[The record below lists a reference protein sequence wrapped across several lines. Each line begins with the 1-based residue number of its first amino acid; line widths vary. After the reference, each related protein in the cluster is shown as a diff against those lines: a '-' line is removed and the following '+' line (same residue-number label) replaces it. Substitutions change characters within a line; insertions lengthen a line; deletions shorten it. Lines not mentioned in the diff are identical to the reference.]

1 PVTAIYGHQTPK
13 KVITD
18 TTQANTSRRMA
29 YLGCVLYATWQGIYR
44 NWEFPSCHLGF
55 SYRQA
60 FQVNLVSLSSQQ
72 NWMNWS
78 KTTVVILQ
86 HISVS
91 FIQNML

>member
-1 PVTAIYGHQTPK
+1 
-13 KVITD
+13 
-18 TTQANTSRRMA
+18 MA

-55 SYRQA
+55 SYWQV
-60 FQVNLVSLSSQQ
+60 FQVNLVSLSSLQ
-72 NWMNWS
+72 NRMNWS

-91 FIQNML
+91 FLQNMLRFGENLSNITLLLYTVF